1 MIETMQ
7 AEMIRLRENA
17 ERQAN
22 YAKNPESA
30 IGPEAKDYRTFFSDE
45 SSCKGRIIKMVN
57 TGSISQIIGPV
68 LDLQFEEG
76 KTPAIYNAIEI
87 RMEDGGRSTEKR
99 TPTPNPRPPSS

>member
-30 IGPEAKDYRTFFSDE
+30 IGPEAKDYRTFFQMSQAV
-45 SSCKGRIIKMVN
+45 KGELSKW
-57 TGSISQIIGPV
+57 
-68 LDLQFEEG
+68 
-76 KTPAIYNAIEI
+76 
-87 RMEDGGRSTEKR
+87 
-99 TPTPNPRPPSS
+99 